1 MGGRMGMATVGKMA
15 LSPDHFNLP
24 FDYAQLRLRPLSARA
39 AQYTYISISNFHL
52 RRMLNISDFLFLFY
66 LIIYDIY
73 IIQFVSND

>member
-1 MGGRMGMATVGKMA
+1 MRSCDSAHYLRA
-15 LSPDHFNLP
+15 LPD
-24 FDYAQLRLRPLSARA
+24 
-39 AQYTYISISNFHL
+39 QYTYISISNFHL